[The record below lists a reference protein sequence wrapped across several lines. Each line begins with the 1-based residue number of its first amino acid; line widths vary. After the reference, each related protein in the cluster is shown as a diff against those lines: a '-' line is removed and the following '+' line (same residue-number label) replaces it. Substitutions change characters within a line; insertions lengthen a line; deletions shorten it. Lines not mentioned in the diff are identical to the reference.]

1 MDGSG
6 AGRYQEIAAEL
17 RRRIEAGELRPGDR
31 VPSTREIIRRW
42 GVAMATAT
50 KVLTELRREGL
61 VRAVPGVGTVVD
73 AVVDTGSRSS
83 SAVSPQGKAAGGG
96 PVSAGSHGAGGG
108 PHPAMPSRAAGVMP
122 GGSPGAA
129 GGRDSAVPAREAG
142 PGVPSRAAGVGEPSA
157 GRPGEPA
164 GSRRRGAPDGALTPA
179 RITSAAV
186 AVADAEGLG
195 AVSMRRVATELGV
208 ATMSLYRHVAD
219 KDALVLRMMEEVFG
233 RMRFPG
239 EPPGDWRGRVELAA
253 RLLWSTFRRH
263 PWLAPA
269 MSVTRP
275 QPIAA
280 ALPFTEWVLT
290 ALDGHGLDQGTVFT
304 AYITVFNHVRGTAVN
319 LEVEEEAEA
328 LTGMS
333 VDEWMDA
340 QEPAFKAIMAGRR
353 LPMFESL
360 SASGY
365 DFDIDEL
372 FEFGL
377 QRLLDGIAM
386 LLTDA
391 P

>member
-17 RRRIEAGELRPGDR
+17 RRRIETGELRPGDR

-73 AVVDTGSRSS
+73 TGVRTGSRPSP
-83 SAVSPQGKAAGGG
+83 AVPPQGKAASGG
-96 PVSAGSHGAGGG
+96 PLS
-108 PHPAMPSRAAGVMP
+108 
-122 GGSPGAA
+122 
-129 GGRDSAVPAREAG
+129 GGRLGAPVR
-142 PGVPSRAAGVGEPSA
+142 
-157 GRPGEPA
+157 
-164 GSRRRGAPDGALTPA
+164 SRRRGAPDGALTPA
-179 RITSAAV
+179 RITSAAI

-195 AVSMRRVATELGV
+195 AVSMRRVAAELGV

-219 KDALVLRMMEEVFG
+219 KDALVLRMMEEIFA
-233 RMRFPG
+233 RMRFPD
-239 EPPGDWRGRVELAA
+239 EPPRDWRGRIELAA
-253 RLLWSTFRRH
+253 RLLWVTFRRH

-280 ALPFTEWVLT
+280 ALPFSEWMLT
-290 ALDGHGLDQGTVFT
+290 ALDGHGLDLETVFT
-304 AYITVFNHVRGTAVN
+304 AYITVFNHVRGTAIN
-319 LEVEEEAEA
+319 LEVEAEAEE

-365 DFDIDEL
+365 DFDIGAL

-377 QRLLDGIAM
+377 QRLLDGISM
-386 LLTDA
+386 LLTDT

>member
-17 RRRIEAGELRPGDR
+17 RRRIETGELRPGDR

-73 AVVDTGSRSS
+73 TGVRTGSRPSP
-83 SAVSPQGKAAGGG
+83 AVSPQGKAAGGG
-96 PVSAGSHGAGGG
+96 PLPAGSQGSAGS
-108 PHPAMPSRAAGVMP
+108 PR
-122 GGSPGAA
+122 AA
-129 GGRDSAVPAREAG
+129 GGRGSAVPAREAG
-142 PGVPSRAAGVGEPSA
+142 AEPGVPPRAAGAGEFSA
-157 GRPGEPA
+157 GRPGAPVR
-164 GSRRRGAPDGALTPA
+164 SRRRGAPDGALTPA
-179 RITSAAV
+179 RITSAAI

-195 AVSMRRVATELGV
+195 AVSMRRVAAELGV

-219 KDALVLRMMEEVFG
+219 KDALVLRMMEEIFA
-233 RMRFPG
+233 RMRLPG
-239 EPPGDWRGRVELAA
+239 EPPRDWRGRIELAA
-253 RLLWSTFRRH
+253 RLLWATFRRH

-280 ALPFTEWVLT
+280 ALPFTEWMLT
-290 ALDGHGLDQGTVFT
+290 ALDGHGLDLETVFT
-304 AYITVFNHVRGTAVN
+304 AYITVFNHVRGTAIN
-319 LEVEEEAEA
+319 LEVEAEAEE

-365 DFDIDEL
+365 DFDIDAL

-377 QRLLDGIAM
+377 QRLLDGISM
-386 LLTDA
+386 LLTDT

>member
-17 RRRIEAGELRPGDR
+17 RRRIETGELRPGDR

-73 AVVDTGSRSS
+73 TGVRTGSRPSP
-83 SAVSPQGKAAGGG
+83 AVSPQGNATGDG
-96 PVSAGSHGAGGG
+96 PLSAGSQ
-108 PHPAMPSRAAGVMP
+108 
-122 GGSPGAA
+122 GSGSQGAA
-129 GGRDSAVPAREAG
+129 GGRGSAVPAREARAE
-142 PGVPSRAAGVGEPSA
+142 PGVPPRAAGAGESSG
-157 GRPGEPA
+157 GRPGAPVR
-164 GSRRRGAPDGALTPA
+164 SRRRGAPDGALTPA
-179 RITSAAV
+179 RITSAAI

-195 AVSMRRVATELGV
+195 AVSMRRVAAELGV

-219 KDALVLRMMEEVFG
+219 KDALVLRMMEEIFA
-233 RMRFPG
+233 RMRFPD
-239 EPPGDWRGRVELAA
+239 EPPRDWRGRIELAA
-253 RLLWSTFRRH
+253 RLLWATFRRH

-280 ALPFTEWVLT
+280 ALPFSEWMLT
-290 ALDGHGLDQGTVFT
+290 ALDGHGLDLETVFT
-304 AYITVFNHVRGTAVN
+304 AYITVFNHVRGTAIN
-319 LEVEEEAEA
+319 LEVEAEAEE
-328 LTGMS
+328 LTGMN

-365 DFDIDEL
+365 DFDIDAL

-377 QRLLDGIAM
+377 QRLLDGISM
-386 LLTDA
+386 LLTDT

>member
-1 MDGSG
+1 MG

-17 RRRIEAGELRPGDR
+17 RRRIETGELRPGDR

-73 AVVDTGSRSS
+73 TVVPAGSRPS

-96 PVSAGSHGAGGG
+96 PLSAGSQ
-108 PHPAMPSRAAGVMP
+108 
-122 GGSPGAA
+122 GSA
-129 GGRDSAVPAREAG
+129 GGRGSAVPAREAG
-142 PGVPSRAAGVGEPSA
+142 AVPGVPPRAAGAGQSSA
-157 GRPGEPA
+157 GRPGAPVR
-164 GSRRRGAPDGALTPA
+164 SRRRGAPDGALTPA
-179 RITSAAV
+179 RITSAAI

-195 AVSMRRVATELGV
+195 AVSMRRVAAELGV

-219 KDALVLRMMEEVFG
+219 KDALVLRMMEEIFAG
-233 RMRFPG
+233 MRLPG
-239 EPPGDWRGRVELAA
+239 EPPRDWRGRIELAA
-253 RLLWSTFRRH
+253 RLLWATFRRH

-275 QPIAA
+275 QPIGA
-280 ALPFTEWVLT
+280 ALPFTEWMHT
-290 ALDGHGLDQGTVFT
+290 ALDGHGLDLETVFT
-304 AYITVFNHVRGTAVN
+304 AYITVFNHVRGTAIN
-319 LEVEEEAEA
+319 LEVEAEAEA

-365 DFDIDEL
+365 DFDIDAL

-377 QRLLDGIAM
+377 QRLLDGISM
-386 LLTDA
+386 LLTDT

>member
-17 RRRIEAGELRPGDR
+17 RRRIETGELRPGDR

-73 AVVDTGSRSS
+73 TGVRTGSRPSP
-83 SAVSPQGKAAGGG
+83 AVSPQGKAAGGG
-96 PVSAGSHGAGGG
+96 SLPAGSQGSAGS
-108 PHPAMPSRAAGVMP
+108 PRAAGS
-122 GGSPGAA
+122 G
-129 GGRDSAVPAREAG
+129 DSAVPAREAG
-142 PGVPSRAAGVGEPSA
+142 AEPGVPPRAAGAGEFSA
-157 GRPGEPA
+157 GRPGAPVR
-164 GSRRRGAPDGALTPA
+164 SRRRGAPDGALTPA
-179 RITSAAV
+179 RITSAAI

-195 AVSMRRVATELGV
+195 AVSMRRVAAELGV

-219 KDALVLRMMEEVFG
+219 KDALVLRMMEEIFA
-233 RMRFPG
+233 RMRLPG
-239 EPPGDWRGRVELAA
+239 EPPRDWRGRIELAA
-253 RLLWSTFRRH
+253 RLLWATFRRH

-280 ALPFTEWVLT
+280 ALPFTEWMLT
-290 ALDGHGLDQGTVFT
+290 ALDGHGLDLETVFT
-304 AYITVFNHVRGTAVN
+304 AYITVFNHVRGTAIN
-319 LEVEEEAEA
+319 LEVEAEAEE

-365 DFDIDEL
+365 DFDIDAL

-377 QRLLDGIAM
+377 QRLLDGISM
-386 LLTDA
+386 LLTDT

>member
-31 VPSTREIIRRW
+31 VPSTREIVRRW

-83 SAVSPQGKAAGGG
+83 AAVSPQGKVAHGG
-96 PVSAGSHGAGGG
+96 PVSA
-108 PHPAMPSRAAGVMP
+108 R
-122 GGSPGAA
+122 SPGA
-129 GGRDSAVPAREAG
+129 
-142 PGVPSRAAGVGEPSA
+142 GEPSA
-157 GRPGEPA
+157 GQPGAPA

-186 AVADAEGLG
+186 SVADAEGLG

-290 ALDGHGLDQGTVFT
+290 ALDGLGLDLGTVFT

-319 LEVEEEAEA
+319 LEVEAEAEA
-328 LTGMS
+328 ITGMS

-353 LPMFESL
+353 LPMFEAL

>member
-31 VPSTREIIRRW
+31 VPSTREIVGRW

-61 VRAVPGVGTVVD
+61 VRAVPGVGTVVETIVG
-73 AVVDTGSRSS
+73 AGVGTGAGTGSRSS
-83 SAVSPQGKAAGGG
+83 P
-96 PVSAGSHGAGGG
+96 
-108 PHPAMPSRAAGVMP
+108 
-122 GGSPGAA
+122 
-129 GGRDSAVPAREAG
+129 
-142 PGVPSRAAGVGEPSA
+142 A
-157 GRPGEPA
+157 GRPGAPA
-164 GSRRRGAPDGALTPA
+164 GSRRRGAPDGALTSA
-179 RITSAAV
+179 RITAAAV

-195 AVSMRRVATELGV
+195 AVSMRRVAAELGV

-219 KDALVLRMMEEVFG
+219 KDALVLRMMEEIFG
-233 RMRFPG
+233 RMRFPA
-239 EPPGDWRGRVELAA
+239 EPPRDWRGRVELAA
-253 RLLWSTFRRH
+253 RLLWATFRRH

-290 ALDGHGLDQGTVFT
+290 ALDGHGLDLGTVFT

-319 LEVEEEAEA
+319 LEVEAEAEA

-353 LPMFESL
+353 LPMFEAL

-365 DFDIDEL
+365 DFDINEL